1 MADFDCIEKPYKCK
15 CIGPAVVCMASALE
29 FKDTIQQYMTF
40 LWYVCLGILF
50 VK

>member
-15 CIGPAVVCMASALE
+15 CIGPAVVCMALTLG
-29 FKDTIQQYMTF
+29 FKDTIF
-40 LWYVCLGILF
+40 VAIHDISLVRIFF